1 MRGLP
6 TLCPSRPSHCG
17 WMQRGRRG
25 ACVIRGEKPQAIAS
39 HGTGSGKPDVVSPLP
54 FPLLRTMPATWRQM
68 RLRAGAGSTIGAA
81 YSAAWHC
88 GSLRARPCSV
98 GRLLKGPSRSCRKS
112 HPAIRKH
119 SRRPQRAPLSARAG
133 RVVPVFLPWR
143 YSPARRRISLH
154 VRHHPFLSPCGRGYE
169 GLGAKRASRS
179 WRGGRQRIALPP
191 PLQASLAPKGAS
203 SRYPLPQGERSDPQ

>member
-1 MRGLP
+1 MHP
-6 TLCPSRPSHCG
+6 TFSPEGSG
-17 WMQRGRRG
+17 TG
-25 ACVIRGEKPQAIAS
+25 AGVIRGEKPQAIAS
-39 HGTGSGKPDVVSPLP
+39 HGTGSGKSDVVAIPQPFSPTAPRNARSELP
-54 FPLLRTMPATWRQM
+54 GLEPVAT
-68 RLRAGAGSTIGAA
+68 TGAA
-81 YSAAWHC
+81 LSAAWHC